1 MVETDAFTESRQD
14 SVRGCGSFTN
24 RQIVELILSD
34 RGNQDSQGLI
44 PRRVVGSAIPAL
56 ARQLTPAATQQQQQ
70 ESNNM
75 SYLRKTTATAFF
87 VTLMMA
93 TPALAI
99 DGGASPDTPMPASRP
114 GQPTVKGTKV
124 VVKHGLAYA
133 PLAAPAAV
141 KKIVWGGN
149 KIRSLKYLW
158 GGGHGSWRAPGY
170 DCSGSASFA
179 LHEAGLLNTT
189 LVSGEFASWGRSG
202 RGKWVTIYA
211 NSGHVFLEV
220 AGARFDTSGASPSRW
235 QSDLRSGSGYS
246 VRHPAGL

>member
-1 MVETDAFTESRQD
+1 
-14 SVRGCGSFTN
+14 
-24 RQIVELILSD
+24 
-34 RGNQDSQGLI
+34 
-44 PRRVVGSAIPAL
+44 
-56 ARQLTPAATQQQQQ
+56 
-70 ESNNM
+70 M

-149 KIRSLKYLW
+149 QIRSLKYLW
-158 GGGHGSWRAPGY
+158 GGAHGSWRVPGY
-170 DCSGSASFA
+170 DCSPASLFTKRDCSTQPSSLVN
-179 LHEAGLLNTT
+179 LH
-189 LVSGEFASWGRSG
+189 
-202 RGKWVTIYA
+202 RGDGKA
-211 NSGHVFLEV
+211 
-220 AGARFDTSGASPSRW
+220 AA
-235 QSDLRSGSGYS
+235 SGSRS
-246 VRHPAGL
+246 MRTLAMSF